1 MPLAKPATHV
11 HVYMSTTIPLPA
23 SVHAAPFTHGDDA
36 HSSMS
41 MAQSWLPGVLS
52 KPATHV
58 QT

>member
-1 MPLAKPATHV
+1 MAKPATHV

-23 SVHAAPFTHGDDA
+23 SEHAAPFTHGDDA

-58 QT
+58 QA